1 MSNKATEMLV
11 SACIRFL
18 QAYPPFDRMEADA
31 LRFLAEQVRLVHYP
45 KGARILSSEMGVAR
59 ALYIVHRGTVRR
71 EGERRAKQRR
81 VFSGDPGPGS
91 GVCHRG
97 ADGAAPDIQFLRRP

>member
-45 KGARILSSEMGVAR
+45 KGARILSSEMGV
-59 ALYIVHRGTVRR
+59 
-71 EGERRAKQRR
+71 
-81 VFSGDPGPGS
+81 
-91 GVCHRG
+91 G
-97 ADGAAPDIQFLRRP
+97 ANESVG